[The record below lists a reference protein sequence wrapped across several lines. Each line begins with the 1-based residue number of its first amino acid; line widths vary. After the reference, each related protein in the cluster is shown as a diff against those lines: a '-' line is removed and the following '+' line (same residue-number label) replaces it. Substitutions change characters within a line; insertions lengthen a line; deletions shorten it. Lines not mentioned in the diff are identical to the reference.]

1 MKKSVIMKLG
11 VVVLAAAL
19 IGGCQMGATDEE
31 LISCTMGTWKEALIA
46 QDLDKLMETYSED
59 YESMQGGDKEAA
71 REFMGEVFEQGYVD
85 GAEVDL
91 EKAETKIEENEAEVS
106 GVELILDSGPM
117 TLDFYLQKEEKA
129 WLIVDLET
137 DRY

>member
-19 IGGCQMGATDEE
+19 ISGCQMGATDEE
-31 LISCTMGTWKEALIA
+31 LIGCTIGTWKEALIA

-59 YESMQGGDKEAA
+59 FKSMEGGDKEAS
-71 REFMGEVFEQGYVD
+71 REFLSGVFERGDVD

-91 EKAETKIEENEAEVS
+91 EEAETTIEENEAEVS
-106 GVELILDSGPM
+106 GVELILDMGTI
-117 TLDFYLQKEEKA
+117 TLDFTLQKEKGA
-129 WLIVDLET
+129 GLIVDLET
-137 DRY
+137 NE

>member
-71 REFMGEVFEQGYVD
+71 REFMSGFFEEGGLD
-85 GAEVDL
+85 NAEVDL
-91 EKAETKIEENEAEVS
+91 EKAETTIEENEAEVS
-106 GVELILDSGPM
+106 PVELMLDSGPIY
-117 TLDFYLQKEEKA
+117 LDIYLQKEEKA
-129 WLIVDLET
+129 WLIVGLE
-137 DRY
+137 Y

>member
-11 VVVLAAAL
+11 VVVLAAVL
-19 IGGCQMGATDEE
+19 IGGCQTNEE
-31 LISCTMGTWKEALIA
+31 LISRTMGKWKEALIA

-59 YESMQGGDKEAA
+59 YESMEGGDKEAT
-71 REFMGEVFEQGYVD
+71 REFMEGVFEQGYVD
-85 GAEVDL
+85 NAEVDL
-91 EKAETKIEENEAEVS
+91 EKAVTKIEEYEAEVS
-106 GVELILDSGPM
+106 PVELILDSGPM

>member
-1 MKKSVIMKLG
+1 MKKPVIMKLG
-11 VVVLAAAL
+11 VVVLAAVL
-19 IGGCQMGATDEE
+19 IGGCQMGPTDEE
-31 LISCTMGTWKEALIA
+31 LISYTMGTWKEAMIA

-59 YESMQGGDKEAA
+59 YESTEGGDKEAT
-71 REFMGEVFEQGYVD
+71 REFMEGVFEQGYVD

-106 GVELILDSGPM
+106 GVELMLDGGPM

-137 DRY
+137 D

>member
-19 IGGCQMGATDEE
+19 IGGCQMGPTDEE
-31 LISCTMGTWKEALIA
+31 LINTTMGKWKEALIA

-59 YESMQGGDKEAA
+59 FESMEGGDKEAS
-71 REFMGEVFEQGYVD
+71 REFLEGFFDEGYVN

-91 EKAETKIEENEAEVS
+91 EEAETTIEENEAEVS
-106 GVELILDSGPM
+106 GVELILDMGTI
-117 TLDFYLQKEEKA
+117 TLDFTLQKEKGA
-129 WLIVDLET
+129 WLIVGVEN
-137 DRY
+137 Y